1 MRCVALRC
9 VALRC
14 VALRCVALRVYSF
27 CFPIQAKFKKT
38 CELYKKAV
46 DFAEF
51 FAKSTAC

>member
-1 MRCVALRC
+1 M
-9 VALRC
+9 RC